1 MLPGV
6 EKADLAATFMV
17 GDRVDEHLEGRS
29 TTFFAW
35 RKTLNRICEFRWL
48 EAVYY

>member
-6 EKADLAATFMV
+6 EKAELATTFMV

-29 TTFFAW
+29 MACFCLAQNPESN
-35 RKTLNRICEFRWL
+35 L
-48 EAVYY
+48 